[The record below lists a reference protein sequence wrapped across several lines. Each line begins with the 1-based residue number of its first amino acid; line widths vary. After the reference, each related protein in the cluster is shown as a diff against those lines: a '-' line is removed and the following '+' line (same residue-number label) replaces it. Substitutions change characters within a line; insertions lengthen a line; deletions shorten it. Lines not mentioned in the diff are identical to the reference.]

1 MRIAIIGYSGSG
13 KSTLAG
19 LFSRKLHIPVLY
31 LDKTQWMA
39 GWQERPTAERDA
51 IVRRFLDE
59 NESWVIDGNYS
70 KTYHEE
76 RMEKA
81 DRIIFLNFNRFT
93 CLYRAWKRKQ
103 QYRAATRPDMTEG
116 CPEKLDREFAL
127 WILRDSRTK
136 TAKARYCALQ
146 DKYSDKFIVLH
157 NQRELTA
164 FIQRENLID

>member
-19 LFSRKLHIPVLY
+19 LCGKKLHVPVLH
-31 LDKTQWMA
+31 LDTAHWLP
-39 GWQERPTAERDA
+39 GWQERPKEERAA

-70 KTYHEE
+70 GVFYEE

-81 DRIIFLNFNRFT
+81 DRILFMNFNRFT
-93 CLYRAWKRKQ
+93 CLYRAWKRKNM
-103 QYRAATRPDMTEG
+103 YTGKTRPDMTEG
-116 CPEKLDREFAL
+116 CNEKLDLEFAM

-136 TAKARYCALQ
+136 KALDRYRGVKE
-146 DKYSDKFIVLH
+146 KYPEKFVEIR
-157 NQRELTA
+157 NQRELSA
-164 FIQRENLID
+164 YIQNENLN